1 MTKCKVACEEQKFHE
16 NSNLD
21 FLEQITNT
29 SEPMKEHV
37 TKELLI
43 LTHYQVDS
51 KEIRYPFQWLR
62 RHEVVFLIVDFFT
75 YQILSIVSCMITN

>member
-1 MTKCKVACEEQKFHE
+1 MTKCKVACEEQKFDE

-29 SEPMKEHV
+29 GEPMKEHV

-51 KEIRYPFQWLR
+51 KEI
-62 RHEVVFLIVDFFT
+62 
-75 YQILSIVSCMITN
+75 